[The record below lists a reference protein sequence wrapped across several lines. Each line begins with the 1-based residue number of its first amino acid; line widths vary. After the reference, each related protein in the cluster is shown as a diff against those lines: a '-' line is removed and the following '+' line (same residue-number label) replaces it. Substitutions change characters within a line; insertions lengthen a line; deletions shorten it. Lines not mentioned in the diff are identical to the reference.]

1 MSKDYAELLEHAS
14 LPVVRKLY
22 ERVVSK
28 KTNLCVSADLTK
40 AEQVLELAKAVGPY
54 ISVLKTH
61 VDIVNNYSSHFIK
74 TLRAIA
80 DDMGFLLFEDR
91 KFADIG
97 NTVKLQASEG
107 IFKITSWADFINAHA
122 LPGPGI
128 IEGLRKACI
137 ETQKNDIG
145 LLLLAQMTSRGNL
158 ITDEYQHRT
167 IEMAKDYPDFVAGW
181 ITNQRLTDDPNHV
194 HFTTGIKIGDLSDSL
209 GQQYKTPE
217 QAVSQGSDILIV
229 GRGIIHASN
238 PAETAKLYR
247 DVAWDAVV
255 TC

>member
-1 MSKDYAELLEHAS
+1 MSKDYEQLLKGAS

-22 ERVVSK
+22 ERVISK

-40 AEQVLELAKAVGPY
+40 AEDIIELAKEVGPY

-61 VDIVNNYSSHFIK
+61 VDIINNFSSHFIN
-74 TLRAIA
+74 TLRSIA
-80 DDMGFLLFEDR
+80 DDLGFLLFEDR

-97 NTVKLQASEG
+97 NTVYLQASGG
-107 IFKITSWADFINAHA
+107 IFKIASWADFINAHA

-128 IEGLRKACI
+128 IEGLKKACL
-137 ETQKNDIG
+137 EVNRPDVG
-145 LLLLAQMTSRGNL
+145 LLLLAEMTSRGNL
-158 ITDEYQHRT
+158 ITDEYQHQT
-167 IEMAKDYPDFVAGW
+167 IEMAKQYPHFVAGW
-181 ITNQRLTDDPNHV
+181 VANQRLTDDPNHV
-194 HFTTGIKIGDLSDSL
+194 QFTTGIKMGESFDGL

-229 GRGIIHASN
+229 GRGIIHSNN

-247 DVAWDAVV
+247 DVSWDAAV